1 MMRSSYLVVDQ
12 AQSDAQ
18 IQLDQSD
25 IQIGQCQSDIQIE
38 QDLPDIRINRSH
50 SISGSVK
57 VNPISAIQLR

>member
-18 IQLDQSD
+18 IQLD
-25 IQIGQCQSDIQIE
+25 QSDIQIE